1 MVDGWTDVN
10 RRGYVGIRLRSFCSN
25 QGGTA
30 NACIALDQ
38 CFYWSRAFSYGFSRF
53 MEESDMERKKIVIL
67 GAGHVGSHCAYALA
81 SAGFCEEIVLVDMCR
96 NKAQAQS
103 LDIADSTSF
112 FARPVTVR
120 AGVHE
125 ECAEASLVVVA
136 IGEPR
141 MPGQTR
147 LDLLG
152 RSVELLLQ
160 TKLRVEPI
168 LSGILVSTG
177 LYTVNYAILGGQ
189 SNLYLQSQV
198 QNASGVMVNASSKTV
213 FRLFGALPVCGQGL
227 LKEANA
233 HVLVLT
239 LGVVIVLIVTLGV
252 FFFTR
257 PGMAIRATGDNEEM
271 VRSSSINAD
280 LTRTAG
286 VMLANA
292 LVALSGALIC
302 QQQRYADL
310 GCGNG
315 MLVMGLASVI
325 IGQALTGR
333 HGVVC
338 GLFSAAG
345 GSLIYRVVLQLAYKV
360 NMPSYAVKLLSALI
374 VVLALSM
381 PILQKKLALL
391 RKGGDRA

>member
-1 MVDGWTDVN
+1 MVLYNMLLSALSQGLLYAPMALGVYITFRILRTPDLTVDG
-10 RRGYVGIRLRSFCSN
+10 SFVFGMTVCAVV
-25 QGGTA
+25 T
-30 NACIALDQ
+30 I
-38 CFYWSRAFSYGFSRF
+38 
-53 MEESDMERKKIVIL
+53 
-67 GAGHVGSHCAYALA
+67 AGHPVLALFCGALA
-81 SAGFCEEIVLVDMCR
+81 GALAGLFT
-96 NKAQAQS
+96 A
-103 LDIADSTSF
+103 
-112 FARPVTVR
+112 
-120 AGVHE
+120 
-125 ECAEASLVVVA
+125 
-136 IGEPR
+136 
-141 MPGQTR
+141 
-147 LDLLG
+147 
-152 RSVELLLQ
+152 LLQ

-177 LYTVNYAILGGQ
+177 LYTVNYAVLGGQ

-233 HVLVLT
+233 QVLVLT

-338 GLFSAAG
+338 GLVSAAG
-345 GSLIYRVVLQLAYKV
+345 GSLLYRVVLQLAYKV